1 MVTLSQLHFDIEN
14 RVQSIRENQPDWLC
28 GKGCDNCCRRLA
40 RVPQLTEAEWVFL
53 QEGLAALA
61 PEHLQSIRREITILA
76 NNPTSPVVCPLLDRT
91 TGACPVYAHRPVA
104 CRTYGFFVQR
114 DNGLYCQDIEAK
126 VADGALPEV
135 VWGNHDAIDR
145 SLLDFGETRGLTEW
159 FER

>member
-1 MVTLSQLHFDIEN
+1 MVTLSQLHFDIDN
-14 RVQSIRENQPDWLC
+14 RVQSIRENQPDWVC

-40 RVPQLTEAEWVFL
+40 RLPQLTEAEWVFL

-61 PEHLQSIRREITILA
+61 PERLRSIRREITLLA
-76 NNPTSPVVCPLLDRT
+76 KSPSSPVVCPLLDRA
-91 TGACPVYAHRPVA
+91 TGACPVYAHRPIA

-114 DNGLYCQDIEAK
+114 DKGLYCQDIEAK
-126 VADGALPEV
+126 VADGALADV

-145 SLLDFGETRGLTEW
+145 SLLGFGETRGLTDW